1 MEFEMAAARSFM
13 EGEADNLFD
22 RKRVSPPGSAANTS
36 RKSYPG
42 HMDSPSI
49 FRDPIRRTSSPG
61 GMNSPLLGDQRKTA
75 VMDVNRMV
83 MILTAELR
91 KCTILFINIGIDVNL
106 FMSPEGVE
114 KKLTPS
120 HVRRRPL
127 GSLPFIARSS
137 DEVKADE
144 KLLAELQRCLE
155 IMSTTLTE
163 NGGQIRQFIHD
174 DKGTVCIGTI
184 GLRGSTTEDNSAA
197 AVETARSIISQLQA
211 VGLNA
216 SIGIASGKAFCGLVG
231 SSVRHEYAVMGPS
244 VNLSARLMG
253 AAAAGTILCDEKTK
267 ESDRRHKYV
276 SKSAISAKG
285 YDAPVSTYMPLTNVQ
300 GRSSTASTKIPKAS
314 KSLISFSSSSTSTS
328 LNTAATAS
336 LSLTPNSIPFQR
348 NRSQE
353 TSSSEEESEVSA
365 DEHFIAKAE
374 HGLCGRS
381 EILKKLMSFVTL
393 ESTSTSLWADPSAEM
408 KAPIPG
414 IDSIPKSD
422 FGVCFPL
429 ITPAPSKMKIAF
441 ISGPYGIG
449 KSLVLKAVHHR
460 SLLTPSVPGGLRF
473 KYHAQTNRYNRT
485 SLFYVW
491 KKPMSHLLLMLRFQG
506 ARSVS
511 REDLRYLSQG
521 THQLQPVPENS
532 DFPSPSQSTPP
543 APGSNTAR
551 RKATIMH
558 AAKILKG
565 AKKQELIQSNIEHL
579 MTLLEPSYRD
589 LEPLVMNGF
598 LCT

>member
-22 RKRVSPPGSAANTS
+22 RKRVSPPGSAASTS

-42 HMDSPSI
+42 HIDSPSF

-61 GMNSPLLGDQRKTA
+61 GIHSPLLGDQRKSP

-91 KCTILFINIGIDVNL
+91 KCAILFIKIGVDVNL

-120 HVRRRPL
+120 HIRRRPL
-127 GSLPFIARSS
+127 ASLPFIARSS
-137 DEVKADE
+137 EEVKADE
-144 KLLAELQRCLE
+144 RLLAELQRCFE

-285 YDAPVSTYMPLTNVQ
+285 YDAPVSIYTPLTNAQ
-300 GRSSTASTKIPKAS
+300 GRSSMTPSKTPKAS
-314 KSLISFSSSSTSTS
+314 KGPLSPSSAPASTPIST
-328 LNTAATAS
+328 TAAVS
-336 LSLTPNSIPFQR
+336 SSLTPISVPFSR
-348 NRSQE
+348 NRSHE
-353 TSSSEEESEVSA
+353 TSSSEEEGEVSG
-365 DEHFIAKAE
+365 DEQFITKTE
-374 HGLCGRS
+374 SGLCGRS
-381 EILKKLMSFVTL
+381 EILKKLLSYVSQ
-393 ESTSTSLWADPSAEM
+393 ESSTGAVSTDPSEE
-408 KAPIPG
+408 KK
-414 IDSIPKSD
+414 SLLNSVPKND
-422 FGVCFPL
+422 FGVCFPMVAP
-429 ITPAPSKMKIAF
+429 IPSKMKIAF
-441 ISGPYGIG
+441 VSGPYGIG

-460 SLLTPSVPGGLRF
+460 SLLAPTLPGGLRF
-473 KYHAQTNRYNRT
+473 KFHAQTNRYNRT

-491 KKPMSHLLLMLRFQG
+491 KKFISHLLLVLRFQG
-506 ARSVS
+506 TRSLS
-511 REDLRYLSQG
+511 REDLRHLVHS
-521 THQLQPVPENS
+521 THQLQSVPENS
-532 DFPSPSQSTPP
+532 DFPSPTLSSPP
-543 APGSNTAR
+543 APGSSTAGL
-551 RKATIMH
+551 KATIMH
-558 AAKILKG
+558 AAKLLKG
-565 AKKQELIQSNIEHL
+565 AKKQELIRSNIEHL

-589 LEPLVMNGF
+589 LEPLVLNGF
-598 LCT
+598 LCK